1 MSTASARNTVKPKQN
16 WTSTSQVVQI
26 RAGGERHE
34 HKGSNLEHSCCEVQ
48 HHYINHTIGVFLTP
62 ASSWRG
68 DRTTLICAPWPRLLL
83 RRGSEGVS
91 YWWSHR
97 GRSGCR
103 HIHSSPVQLESCFQ
117 VFLEG
122 PGAARWV
129 LEYLVLV
136 IISLQTLAPLGT
148 SDISFTLIDF
158 SLPEVIDWQWSW
170 KQEEVQYCLLLQD
183 FKLKLHV
190 LNESPRVVYHEELVF
205 YCSLSLII
213 RRREGHS
220 DPSTIKKEVMVISQR
235 EKAGKHFPGYFH
247 METISSLNQ
256 RCSKLDWTADG
267 NWSFLSFLLCV
278 DSTPIH
284 LLSLANF
291 YVWVI
296 HLLML
301 NG

>member
-1 MSTASARNTVKPKQN
+1 MCSCPKLCPLWNEWWKNPEPGWCSADCCWLLSELKL
-16 WTSTSQVVQI
+16 
-26 RAGGERHE
+26 
-34 HKGSNLEHSCCEVQ
+34 NLYPFKKDDV
-48 HHYINHTIGVFLTP
+48 YFKNKVAGVFLTP

-68 DRTTLICAPWPRLLL
+68 ARVTLICAPWPRLLP

-103 HIHSSPVQLESCFQ
+103 HIHSSLVQLESCFQ

-122 PGAARWV
+122 PGAARCV
-129 LEYLVLV
+129 LEYLMLV

-148 SDISFTLIDF
+148 SDTSFTLIDF

-220 DPSTIKKEVMVISQR
+220 DPSTI
-235 EKAGKHFPGYFH
+235 
-247 METISSLNQ
+247 
-256 RCSKLDWTADG
+256 
-267 NWSFLSFLLCV
+267 
-278 DSTPIH
+278 
-284 LLSLANF
+284 
-291 YVWVI
+291 
-296 HLLML
+296 
-301 NG
+301 